1 MKVSVLRGKMMLYGY
16 CRVSTNKKDKET
28 GAYVQT
34 TDLQRDALLSRGVLA
49 ENIYEDRISGTTKER
64 VGLNE
69 LLDKLQPGDS
79 VVVWKLD
86 RLGRSTINLL
96 ELAKALRK
104 QGVNIISIQDG
115 IDTSGKFG
123 EFLLTI
129 LGACAELERENIR
142 ERVTAGI
149 AISIANGGRIG
160 RKKALNIY
168 ARKEVIEQFL
178 SGKSITQI
186 SRTFNVGRSTIH
198 RTLQNEGISA
208 LSRKENKE

>member
-1 MKVSVLRGKMMLYGY
+1 MLYGY

-28 GAYVQT
+28 GEYIQT
-34 TDLQRDALLSRGVLA
+34 TDLQKEALLSRGVLP
-49 ENIYEDRISGTTKER
+49 ENIFEDRISGTTKER
-64 VGLNE
+64 EGLNE
-69 LLDKLQPGDS
+69 LLSKVQFGDS
-79 VVVWKLD
+79 VLVWKLD

-96 ELAKALRK
+96 ELAKNLSGR
-104 QGVNIISIQDG
+104 GVNIISIQDG

-149 AISIANGGRIG
+149 ATSVANGGRIG
-160 RKKALNIY
+160 RKKALNTY
-168 ARKEVIEQFL
+168 ARKEVIQQFL

-186 SRTFNVGRSTIH
+186 SRMFNVGRSTIH
-198 RTLQNEGISA
+198 RTLQNDGVSASSYEISNQ
-208 LSRKENKE
+208 RVKRQ